1 MVLEIAVAVIAVCSI
16 IVTTGVVMVV
26 RAALRTIN
34 ETHRLVEQVRLQT
47 APLVHDATQ
56 IAGDVRMIVK
66 TLEKELPKVSDS
78 LEAVRGTA
86 RDLREF
92 EEMLRTRVER
102 PLLDLTAL
110 IAGVAKGLVIFWRTL
125 VKQKKA

>member
-1 MVLEIAVAVIAVCSI
+1 MILQISVAVIAACSVV
-16 IVTTGVVMVV
+16 VTTGLLLVV
-26 RAALRTIN
+26 RATLRTVN
-34 ETHRLVEQVRLQT
+34 EAHKLIEQVRYQT

-86 RDLREF
+86 RDIREF
-92 EEMLRTRVER
+92 EEMLRERVER
-102 PLLDLTAL
+102 PLLDLTSI
-110 IAGVAKGLVIFWRTL
+110 IAGLSRGLVIFWRTL
-125 VKQKKA
+125 VQKK

>member
-1 MVLEIAVAVIAVCSI
+1 MILQISVVVIALCSL
-16 IVTTGVVMVV
+16 IVTTGLLMVV

-34 ETHRLVEQVRLQT
+34 EAHKLIEQVRYQT

-86 RDLREF
+86 RDIREF
-92 EEMLRTRVER
+92 EEMLRERVER
-102 PLLDLTAL
+102 PLLDLTSI
-110 IAGVAKGLVIFWRTL
+110 IAGLSRGLVMFWRTL
-125 VKQKKA
+125 VHKK